1 MGLLK
6 IIMLVHDEMSQMQ
19 NYRVRHCK
27 AANRYNSRLLI
38 REQLN
43 NSYLMFLVPFS
54 IFGRYLM
61 RFFLFA
67 FQEYL
72 LAS

>member
-19 NYRVRHCK
+19 NRVRHCK